1 MLSVGM
7 KYKETVRVTEDKLAN
22 AMGSGAVPVFATPMM
37 VLIMEEVS
45 ALCVKDELEAG
56 QATVGTKL
64 DVSHVSA
71 TPAGLDVTA
80 ECELIEIDK
89 RRLVFKVAA
98 YDNAGL
104 IGEGTHERF
113 IIDVEKFMSKTNGK
127 LSSNV

>member
-7 KYKETVRVTEDKLAN
+7 KYKETIKVTEDKLAN

>member
-1 MLSVGM
+1 MISVGM
-7 KYKETVRVTEDKLAN
+7 KYKETIKVTEDKLAN

-98 YDNAGL
+98 YDNVGL

>member
-7 KYKETVRVTEDKLAN
+7 KYKETVRVTEDKLAS